1 VAVVNPAAASRLA
14 VGEALTNLCA
24 ADIPALETV
33 KLSANW
39 MAACGQPGQDAALFD
54 AVHALAKEICP
65 ALSLSIPVGKD
76 SLSMRTVWSDDQ
88 GPHSVVSPVSLN
100 LTAVAPVSDVRKTW
114 TPVLARDQG
123 DTVLMLIDLGQGK
136 SRLAGSVL
144 AQVLNQFGD
153 LTPDVDAPERLKAFA
168 QAMHALHESGLVLSY
183 HDRSDGGLF
192 ATLCEMAFAARTG
205 LTINIDLLTID
216 PVASDWGDFKIRAE
230 QVSVQRDE
238 LSLKALF
245 NEELGA
251 VIQVP
256 RSARTEVMDILR
268 QFDLSRVTYEIGTL
282 NPRDQIEIYRDAICI
297 YQQPRAQLQR
307 LWSSVSYEIAVRRD
321 APDLVEQEYA
331 GFGPTDE
338 PVIRLPE
345 GFPRAAQAPSVA
357 HRPKVAILREQ
368 GVNGQVEM
376 AAAFDRAGFEAW
388 DVHMSDLLEGR
399 VQLSEFAG
407 LAACGGFSFGDVL
420 GAGRGWARS
429 ILFHDA
435 LRQQFEA
442 FFADQSRFALGVCNG
457 CQMVS
462 ALKEIIPGAQ
472 DWPTFEKNRSEQFE
486 ARLAQVEVLESPSV
500 FLSGFA
506 GAVLPVV
513 VSHGEGRAV
522 FASDQALTRAKPVL
536 RYVDA
541 QGHATETYPMNPNG
555 SAQGV
560 TGFTNQDGRITLM
573 MPHPERVFR
582 AVQMSW
588 QPNRL
593 AMSGDASPWLQMFL
607 NARHWVKSA

>member
-1 VAVVNPAAASRLA
+1 
-14 VGEALTNLCA
+14 
-24 ADIPALETV
+24 
-33 KLSANW
+33 
-39 MAACGQPGQDAALFD
+39 
-54 AVHALAKEICP
+54 
-65 ALSLSIPVGKD
+65 
-76 SLSMRTVWSDDQ
+76 
-88 GPHSVVSPVSLN
+88 
-100 LTAVAPVSDVRKTW
+100 
-114 TPVLARDQG
+114 
-123 DTVLMLIDLGQGK
+123 
-136 SRLAGSVL
+136 
-144 AQVLNQFGD
+144 
-153 LTPDVDAPERLKAFA
+153 
-168 QAMHALHESGLVLSY
+168 
-183 HDRSDGGLF
+183 
-192 ATLCEMAFAARTG
+192 
-205 LTINIDLLTID
+205 
-216 PVASDWGDFKIRAE
+216 
-230 QVSVQRDE
+230 
-238 LSLKALF
+238 
-245 NEELGA
+245 
-251 VIQVP
+251 
-256 RSARTEVMDILR
+256 
-268 QFDLSRVTYEIGTL
+268 
-282 NPRDQIEIYRDAICI
+282 
-297 YQQPRAQLQR
+297 
-307 LWSSVSYEIAVRRD
+307 
-321 APDLVEQEYA
+321 
-331 GFGPTDE
+331 
-338 PVIRLPE
+338 
-345 GFPRAAQAPSVA
+345 
-357 HRPKVAILREQ
+357 
-368 GVNGQVEM
+368 
-376 AAAFDRAGFEAW
+376 
-388 DVHMSDLLEGR
+388 
-399 VQLSEFAG
+399 
-407 LAACGGFSFGDVL
+407 VL

>member
-1 VAVVNPAAASRLA
+1 MQR
-14 VGEALTNLCA
+14 EELT
-24 ADIPALETV
+24 
-33 KLSANW
+33 
-39 MAACGQPGQDAALFD
+39 
-54 AVHALAKEICP
+54 
-65 ALSLSIPVGKD
+65 
-76 SLSMRTVWSDDQ
+76 
-88 GPHSVVSPVSLN
+88 
-100 LTAVAPVSDVRKTW
+100 
-114 TPVLARDQG
+114 
-123 DTVLMLIDLGQGK
+123 
-136 SRLAGSVL
+136 
-144 AQVLNQFGD
+144 
-153 LTPDVDAPERLKAFA
+153 
-168 QAMHALHESGLVLSY
+168 
-183 HDRSDGGLF
+183 
-192 ATLCEMAFAARTG
+192 
-205 LTINIDLLTID
+205 
-216 PVASDWGDFKIRAE
+216 
-230 QVSVQRDE
+230 
-238 LSLKALF
+238 LKALF

-256 RSARTEVMDILR
+256 RSSRSQVMDILR
-268 QFDLSRVTYEIGTL
+268 QFDLSRVTFEIGTL
-282 NPRDQIEIYRDAICI
+282 NPRDQIEIYRDAVCV
-297 YQQPRAQLQR
+297 YQQPRHQLQR
-307 LWSSVSYEIAVRRD
+307 IWSSVSYEIAVRRD
-321 APDLVEQEYA
+321 APALVEQEYA
-331 GFGPTDE
+331 GFAQTDE
-338 PVIRLPE
+338 PLVRLPE
-345 GFPRAAQAPSVA
+345 GFPRLGKAPSFA
-357 HRPKVAILREQ
+357 SRPKVAILREQ

-399 VQLSEFAG
+399 VQLSEFSG

-442 FFADQSRFALGVCNG
+442 FFTDPSRFALGVCNG
-457 CQMVS
+457 CQMLS

-500 FLSGFA
+500 FLSGFV

-513 VSHGEGRAV
+513 VSHGEGQAV
-522 FASDQALTRAKPVL
+522 FASDQTFSKALPVM

-541 QGHATETYPMNPNG
+541 QGRATETYPANPNG

-588 QPNRL
+588 QPNRI

>member
-1 VAVVNPAAASRLA
+1 
-14 VGEALTNLCA
+14 
-24 ADIPALETV
+24 
-33 KLSANW
+33 
-39 MAACGQPGQDAALFD
+39 
-54 AVHALAKEICP
+54 
-65 ALSLSIPVGKD
+65 
-76 SLSMRTVWSDDQ
+76 
-88 GPHSVVSPVSLN
+88 
-100 LTAVAPVSDVRKTW
+100 
-114 TPVLARDQG
+114 
-123 DTVLMLIDLGQGK
+123 
-136 SRLAGSVL
+136 
-144 AQVLNQFGD
+144 
-153 LTPDVDAPERLKAFA
+153 
-168 QAMHALHESGLVLSY
+168 
-183 HDRSDGGLF
+183 
-192 ATLCEMAFAARTG
+192 
-205 LTINIDLLTID
+205 
-216 PVASDWGDFKIRAE
+216 
-230 QVSVQRDE
+230 
-238 LSLKALF
+238 
-245 NEELGA
+245 
-251 VIQVP
+251 
-256 RSARTEVMDILR
+256 MDILR

-345 GFPRAAQAPSVA
+345 GFPRAAQAPSLA

-593 AMSGDASPWLQMFL
+593 AMSGVASPWLQMFL